1 MEKKLRKVQRKQ
13 QQCPNMLFYSFMFQV
28 VTVQRKLLRATGS
41 VIKAPL
47 NVHYNSVPG
56 NSLCTESCHMFQLLQ
71 LVNGPQW
78 QSLTCPPTILTS
90 CIFDKLSSSA
100 DGLKTARGLCTNLR
114 LWNLHMLLFSH
125 LIKHTTEPVFVEH
138 ISLVVCTG
146 GRELSTITQVHYFS
160 PNLNLCTLFDDLGF
174 IQLQVPIHFQ
184 SIDLQM
190 V

>member
-1 MEKKLRKVQRKQ
+1 
-13 QQCPNMLFYSFMFQV
+13 
-28 VTVQRKLLRATGS
+28 
-41 VIKAPL
+41 
-47 NVHYNSVPG
+47 
-56 NSLCTESCHMFQLLQ
+56 
-71 LVNGPQW
+71 
-78 QSLTCPPTILTS
+78 
-90 CIFDKLSSSA
+90 
-100 DGLKTARGLCTNLR
+100 
-114 LWNLHMLLFSH
+114 MLLFSH